1 MPKSIYYEWLRYLDK
16 KREKRNNFLDKI
28 IKSIF
33 DEHYGRYGSRRI
45 LIELKS
51 KGISCTRAKVAERMK
66 TLNLVA
72 KAAKKFKATTNSN
85 HNKPVA
91 PNVLRQ
97 DFSASK
103 PNQKWV
109 SDITYI
115 QTAEGW
121 LYLCVFIDLYSRMVI
136 GWSMSN
142 RMDSKLVENALAMA
156 LFKRKFPSN
165 VIVHSDKGS
174 QYCSRAYQ
182 QMLAANKLICSMSS
196 VGCCYDNAACES
208 FFHTLKVEM
217 VNEQRYLTRDM
228 AKTSV
233 VEYIECYY
241 NRKRRHS
248 TINFVSPIEL
258 EKMSA
263 FD

>member
-1 MPKSIYYEWLRYLDK
+1 LD
-16 KREKRNNFLDKI
+16 EL

-33 DEHYGRYGSRRI
+33 EEHYGRYGSRRI
-45 LIELKS
+45 LVELKS
-51 KGISCTRAKVAERMK
+51 RGISCTRAKVVERMK
-66 TLNLVA
+66 ALNLVA
-72 KAAKKFKATTNSN
+72 KATKKFKVTTNSN
-85 HNKPVA
+85 HGKPVA
-91 PNVLRQ
+91 ENILKQ
-97 DFSASK
+97 DFSATK

-121 LYLCVFIDLYSRMVI
+121 LYLCVFIDLYSRLVI
-136 GWSMSN
+136 GWSMSH
-142 RMDSKLVENALAMA
+142 RMDSKLIENALVMA
-156 LFKRKFPSN
+156 LFKRKFPKG
-165 VIVHSDKGS
+165 VIVHSDRGS
-174 QYCSRAYQ
+174 QYCSRSYQ
-182 QMLAANKLICSMSS
+182 KLLAANGLICSMSS

-217 VNEQRYLTRDM
+217 IYWENYLTRVV

-248 TINFVSPIEL
+248 TINYMSPADL
-258 EKMSA
+258 EKMGG
-263 FD
+263 F